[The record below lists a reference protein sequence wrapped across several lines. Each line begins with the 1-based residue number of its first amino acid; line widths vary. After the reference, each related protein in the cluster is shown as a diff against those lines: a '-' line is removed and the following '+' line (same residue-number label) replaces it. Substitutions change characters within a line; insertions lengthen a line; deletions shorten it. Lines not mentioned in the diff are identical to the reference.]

1 MSLLQ
6 CTQID
11 ISNFNQCYIH
21 VQILKLTLVLT
32 QELLTSI
39 VELELTNAN
48 GLSDRSLVVP
58 DGVTIELRHF
68 LIVPKTQFFKEQLE
82 DDKHPHHLVKI
93 TKVSGSY
100 KKEIIDSQT
109 KVSSQ
114 YFRSEKLQG
123 KHLCYFAWCAD
134 QGKRSHENAPT
145 NIIVTRHNDVCAH
158 KTTYAPTLVVYAFS
172 EAVGEDSFKALIEKE
187 KQARTGAVMRKVMGQ
202 KDTLEIKVRA
212 GDDWIELEE
221 TAVTHLKLYQYNGAM
236 R

>member
-1 MSLLQ
+1 M
-6 CTQID
+6 T
-11 ISNFNQCYIH
+11 
-21 VQILKLTLVLT
+21 T
-32 QELLTSI
+32 I
-39 VELELTNAN
+39 VELELTNAV
-48 GLSDRSLVVP
+48 GLSEQSLVVP
-58 DGVTIELRHF
+58 DGVIMELRHF
-68 LIVPKTQFFKEQLE
+68 LIVPNTQFLREDSN
-82 DDKHPHHLVKI
+82 DDKHSHHLVKV
-93 TKVSGSY
+93 TKVNDGY

-212 GDDWIELEE
+212 GGDAWIELEE